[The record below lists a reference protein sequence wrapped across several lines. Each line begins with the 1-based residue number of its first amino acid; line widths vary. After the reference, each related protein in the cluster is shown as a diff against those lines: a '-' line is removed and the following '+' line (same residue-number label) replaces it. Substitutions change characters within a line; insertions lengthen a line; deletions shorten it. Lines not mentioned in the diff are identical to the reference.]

1 MSANG
6 KVGIKGI
13 HKTKEYILTF
23 RKEEDNTYTKLT
35 KTMTRD
41 RSTGGIKHLK
51 RANPVVEEG
60 PYKLVDGS
68 ENYDEKLEYE
78 DWNGKKAFLHF
89 EKIVVEEINE
99 NKANQ

>member
-13 HKTKEYILTF
+13 SKKEEDIITF
-23 RKEEDNTYTKLT
+23 RKEEDSTYTKIT

-51 RANPVVEEG
+51 RQNPIIEEG
-60 PYKLVDGS
+60 PYRLVSDS
-68 ENYDEKLEYE
+68 DSYDEKLEYE
-78 DWNGKKAFLHF
+78 DWNGEKVFMYFKKR
-89 EKIVVEEINE
+89 EE
-99 NKANQ
+99 